1 MPVTAEP
8 KATTIQDT
16 SVENNLGLVHACAH
30 RFKGRGIEYDDL
42 YQAGCMGLVKA
53 SAAFDAGRG
62 VMFSTYA
69 VPVILGEI
77 RRLFRDGG
85 TVKVSRS
92 LKELGLAAGFNG
104 ARLHQKVFEE
114 RYYYWADRLG
124 YITWGE
130 SPSWGMDA
138 NDVETAR
145 NFLSEWAECVVRD
158 RNHPS
163 LLTWTPMNE
172 EWWPDNTQFPR
183 FASDVYD
190 LTGRLDPT
198 RPVNTVSG
206 GAVVRTDIWAV
217 HNYEQNPAKLK
228 EKIFSDGTFF
238 HPRLRTTRD
247 QTRNIGFNEVKATA
261 NYAWPQYD
269 GSCPY
274 LVDEFGGIK
283 WVKDQEK
290 QATDSQTESWGYG
303 QAPRTL
309 EEFYTRLEG
318 QVDALLSLSG
328 QVWGYC
334 YTQLTDVEQEQ
345 NGIYCYDRSAK
356 FDMDRIKAIFS
367 KRPEHPAR

>member
-1 MPVTAEP
+1 
-8 KATTIQDT
+8 
-16 SVENNLGLVHACAH
+16 
-30 RFKGRGIEYDDL
+30 
-42 YQAGCMGLVKA
+42 
-53 SAAFDAGRG
+53 
-62 VMFSTYA
+62 
-69 VPVILGEI
+69 
-77 RRLFRDGG
+77 
-85 TVKVSRS
+85 
-92 LKELGLAAGFNG
+92 
-104 ARLHQKVFEE
+104 
-114 RYYYWADRLG
+114 
-124 YITWGE
+124 
-130 SPSWGMDA
+130 MDA

-190 LTGRLDPT
+190 LTRHLDPT

-206 GAVVRTDIWAV
+206 GAIVRADIWAV
-217 HNYEQNPAKLK
+217 HNYEQDPAKLK
-228 EKIFSDGTFF
+228 EKIFSGGTFF

-247 QTRNIGFNEVKATA
+247 QTRNIGFNEMKATE

-290 QATDSQTESWGYG
+290 QTTDSQTESWGYG

-334 YTQLTDVEQEQ
+334 YTQFTDVEQEQ
-345 NGIYCYDRSAK
+345 NGIYYYDRSAK
-356 FDMDRIKAIFS
+356 FDMDRIRAIFS
-367 KRPEHPAR
+367 KRPENSAR